1 MAIERPAWAV
11 DSARVVGMET
21 NNRPSPQWYDDVAT
35 DLRTKLEPSDEGA
48 VCVMFADDERV
59 VRCAMLLEPDGTEIG
74 PLEYD
79 ILAEIIDDLDLPAVL
94 IAVVR
99 ADGEPLA
106 EDWRL
111 WEEMRGRIAAF
122 CRSELIDLMVI
133 GERSWW
139 AVGGGRPDRA
149 A

>member
-1 MAIERPAWAV
+1 
-11 DSARVVGMET
+11 
-21 NNRPSPQWYDDVAT
+21 
-35 DLRTKLEPSDEGA
+35 
-48 VCVMFADDERV
+48 MFADDEHV
-59 VRCAMLLEPDGTEIG
+59 VRCGILLEPDGTEIG

-79 ILAEIIDDLDLPAVL
+79 NLAEIIDDLDLPAVL
-94 IAVVR
+94 IAVAR

-111 WEEMRGRIAAF
+111 WEEMRGRVAAF